1 MTKYKFKPSKK
12 LIKEY
17 SESKLNET
25 LGLPTFQKI
34 NEYTKIRQ
42 EVYDKLEKRYNSK
55 PPFVYYFNPDYEI
68 STERKISFIGVDF
81 IAVGHLLKEPIK

>member
-1 MTKYKFKPSKK
+1 MDILYIVMDFMTKYKFKPSKK

-42 EVYDKLEKRYNSK
+42 EVYDKLEKRYI
-55 PPFVYYFNPDYEI
+55 VY
-68 STERKISFIGVDF
+68 
-81 IAVGHLLKEPIK
+81 